1 MKILSFDIEEWYI
14 EKKFRGDRK
23 EQYQKLD
30 YYLKEILDLLDEQQ
44 IKATFMCVGE
54 LAHSFPY
61 VIKNIIAH
69 GHEIGCHSNTHDW
82 LTKLTPKQL
91 QRDTYDAISALEDVT
106 GKKIRSYRAPAFSI
120 GEENKYALEILAEY
134 GIEIDS
140 SIFPAVRDFG
150 GFPSFSF
157 EEPIVIKINGY
168 ELKEFPMCTTNI
180 FGKRV
185 AYSGGGYFRFFP
197 LQFIKS
203 QMNKSDYTI
212 SYFHIGDLVRLSDTF
227 LISKE
232 MYETYFRES
241 GTLINRLK
249 RSIKS
254 NLGIR
259 GAFDKM
265 SKLICNTDYISLEM
279 AEKIVDW
286 SKVKVV
292 ELQ

>member
-14 EKKFRGDRK
+14 EKEFRGGRK
-23 EQYQKLD
+23 EQYQKFD
-30 YYLKEILDLLDEQQ
+30 HYLKEILDLLDEQQ
-44 IKATFMCVGE
+44 TKATFMCVGE

-61 VIKNIIAH
+61 VIKDIAAH
-69 GHEIGCHSNTHDW
+69 GHEIGCHSNVHDW

-91 QRDTYDAISALEDVT
+91 RRDTYDAITVLEDIT
-106 GKKIRSYRAPAFSI
+106 GKKVRCYRAPAFSI
-120 GEENKYALEILAEY
+120 GEQNKYALEILAEY

-150 GFPSFSF
+150 GFPSFFF
-157 EEPIVIKINGY
+157 EEPTVIKINGC

-185 AYSGGGYFRFFP
+185 VYSGGGYFRIFP
-197 LQFIKS
+197 LPFIKS
-203 QMNKSDYTI
+203 WMNKSNYAI
-212 SYFHIGDLVRLSDTF
+212 SYFHIGDLVRSSDQF

-232 MYETYFRES
+232 MYETYFREP
-241 GTLINRLK
+241 GTLTKRVK

-254 NLGIR
+254 NLGIS
-259 GAFDKM
+259 GAFEKM
-265 SKLICNTDYISLEM
+265 CKLICNTDFVSLER

-286 SKVKVV
+286 SKAKVV
-292 ELQ
+292 EL